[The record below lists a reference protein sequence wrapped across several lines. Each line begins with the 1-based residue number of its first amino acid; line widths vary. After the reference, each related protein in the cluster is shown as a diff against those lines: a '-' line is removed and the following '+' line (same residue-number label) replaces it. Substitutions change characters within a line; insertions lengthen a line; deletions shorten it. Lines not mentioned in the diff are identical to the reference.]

1 MTDLLLA
8 YDIGTTGA
16 KAAIFERDAKLLGSA
31 YTQYDTH
38 YPKPGWVEQC
48 PEDWWHAVV
57 NSTHELIEET
67 GVNPANIAAI
77 SFSGQMMGQVPV
89 DENGNLLQE
98 RVPIWADA
106 RASEQV
112 ERVFEALGGYEE
124 FYRITMQGHNPQLYA
139 IFRVMWYR
147 DNMPDVFKKTHKFL
161 HSKEFIANRMTGNF
175 ATDYTDQALGCTL
188 NMTKRTWSDEMFDA
202 AGLSKDVFP
211 DLHESIDVMGKL
223 TKEAAETLHL
233 VEGIPVVVGSGDGP
247 AAAAGAAALEPG
259 DAYFYI
265 GSASW
270 GGTIETEPIGDFE
283 TKVIVHNHLVPG
295 LNHSQYVMY
304 TGAIAQQWAIETLFG
319 EGDSEGTNPYEVA
332 SNLADGIPLGE
343 DTVVFLPYM
352 RPGGAPYN
360 NLNARGVFTGIG
372 LNHHREHL
380 FRAVLEGVSFNI
392 RMLVDRFEK
401 FRGQELPSLNVIG
414 GGSRNPFWMKLLADI
429 TGRRITTTSL
439 KQEANCFAAAQ
450 CAGVGVG
457 VYQDFAEVKKL
468 IEVEE
473 EYLANPDVS
482 EFYARKYEIFLKAY
496 QGMLET
502 YDLIADLETS
512 FAD

>member
-1 MTDLLLA
+1 MSDLILT

-16 KAAIFERDAKLLGSA
+16 KAAIFTKDVTLLGSA
-31 YTQYDTH
+31 YKPYETY
-38 YPKPGWVEQC
+38 YPKPGWVEQA
-48 PEDWWHAVV
+48 PEEWWSAVV
-57 NSTHELIEET
+57 EATRELVEQT
-67 GVNPANIAAI
+67 GIRPQDIAGI

-89 DENGNLLQE
+89 DKEGNLLQD

-112 ERVFEALGGYEE
+112 KQVFEVLGGYQE
-124 FYRITMQGHNPQLYA
+124 FYRITMQGHNPELYA

-147 DNMPDVFKKTHKFL
+147 DNMPEVFRKTYKFL

-188 NMTKRTWSDEMFDA
+188 DMKKRTWSEEMFKA
-202 AGLSKDVFP
+202 ANLSRDVFP
-211 DLHESIDVMGKL
+211 ELHESIDVMGKL
-223 TKEAAETLHL
+223 TRKAADVLHL

-247 AAAAGAAALEPG
+247 AAAAGAGALEPG

-270 GGTIETEPIGDFE
+270 GGTIETEPIGDFD

-304 TGAIAQQWAIETLFG
+304 TGAIAQQWAKENFFG
-319 EGDSEGTNPYEVA
+319 EDQEGVDLYKMA
-332 SNLADGIPLGE
+332 SDLAERIPLNE
-343 DTVVFLPYM
+343 DTVIFLPYM

-360 NLNARGVFTGIG
+360 NMNARGVFVGIG
-372 LNHHREHL
+372 LNHKREHL

-392 RMLVDRFEK
+392 RLLLDRFEK

-429 TGRRITTTSL
+429 TGRPITTTSL

-450 CAGVGVG
+450 CVGVGVG
-457 VYQDFAEVKKL
+457 LYEDFKEVKKL
-468 IEVEE
+468 IRVEQ
-473 EYLANPDVS
+473 EYLPDPEVQ
-482 EFYARKYEIFLKAY
+482 EFYEKKFEIFLKAY
-496 QGMLET
+496 QDMLET
-502 YDLIADLETS
+502 YDLIADMETFS
-512 FAD
+512 AD